1 LFSASLR
8 EVTVMELRH
17 LRYFVAIAEER
28 SFTAAAERL
37 WVAQPGLSTQIRR
50 LEAELGVRLF
60 ERHTRGVD
68 LTEAGALFL
77 ERARAALAAADA
89 ASSVGSDLQG
99 GVAGTLR
106 VGLATPARWKGTAAL
121 LDRFARERDGV
132 ELTVLEGDGG
142 TLWHDLRE
150 GRLDAVIAPSSFA
163 SPDLRTLK
171 LGTEPWAV
179 LVAEGH
185 RLAGTGPL
193 DSQQLQGERIA
204 VTAHHDGAA
213 QDRMV
218 ADVLGELGVSAAMMR
233 SAPGPAL
240 YRSIA
245 RGEAIALTTAPMALP
260 CGVLARPLNTPRE
273 VPFELLWRGE
283 TPSPALAEFVRVAAA
298 SSDDAPATR
307 NHLRAVA

>member
-1 LFSASLR
+1 
-8 EVTVMELRH
+8 MELRH

-50 LEAELGVRLF
+50 LETELGVRLF

-89 ASSVGSDLQG
+89 ASSVGSDLKG
-99 GVAGTLR
+99 GAAGTLR
-106 VGLATPARWKGTAAL
+106 VGLATPTRWKGTAAL
-121 LDRFARERDGV
+121 LERFARERDGV
-132 ELTVLEGDGG
+132 ELTVLEGDAG

-179 LVAEGH
+179 LMAEGH
-185 RLAGTGPL
+185 RLAGTGPI

-204 VTAHHDGAA
+204 VTAHRDGAA
-213 QDRMV
+213 HDRMV
-218 ADVLGELGVSAAMMR
+218 AEVLGEFGVTAAMTR

-240 YRSIA
+240 YRSVA
-245 RGEAIALTTAPMALP
+245 CGDAIALTTAPVALP
-260 CGVLARPLNTPRE
+260 TGVLARPLNPPRA
-273 VPFELLWRGE
+273 VPFALLWRDE
-283 TPSPALAEFVRVAAA
+283 SPSPALAEFVRITAESLGDVAT
-298 SSDDAPATR
+298 TR
-307 NHLRAVA
+307 HHLRAVA

>member
-1 LFSASLR
+1 
-8 EVTVMELRH
+8 MELRH

-50 LEAELGVRLF
+50 LENELGVRLF
-60 ERHTRGVD
+60 ERHARGVD

-89 ASSVGSDLQG
+89 ASSVGSDLRG

-106 VGLATPARWKGTAAL
+106 VGLAIPTRWRGTAAL
-121 LDRFARERDGV
+121 LERFARERDGV
-132 ELTVLEGDGG
+132 ELTVLEGDAG

-179 LVAEGH
+179 LVAQGH
-185 RLAGTGPL
+185 RLAGTGPI
-193 DSQQLQGERIA
+193 DAQQLQGERIA
-204 VTAHHDGAA
+204 VTAHRDGAA
-213 QDRMV
+213 HDRVV
-218 ADVLGELGVSAAMMR
+218 AEVLGELGVTAAMTR

-240 YRSIA
+240 YRSVA
-245 RGEAIALTTAPMALP
+245 CGDATALTTAPVALP
-260 CGVLARPLNTPRE
+260 PGVLARPLDPPRA
-273 VPFELLWRGE
+273 VPFALLWRDE
-283 TPSPALAEFVRVAAA
+283 SPSPALAEFVRVTAESLGDAAR
-298 SSDDAPATR
+298 TR
-307 NHLRAVA
+307 RHLRAVA

>member
-1 LFSASLR
+1 
-8 EVTVMELRH
+8 MELRH

-50 LEAELGVRLF
+50 LETELGVRLF

-89 ASSVGSDLQG
+89 ASSVGSDLECG
-99 GVAGTLR
+99 LAGTLR
-106 VGLATPARWKGTAAL
+106 VGIATPARWHGTAAM
-121 LDRFARERDGV
+121 LDHFARERDGV
-132 ELTVLEGDGG
+132 ELTVLEGYGG

-150 GRLDAVIAPSSFA
+150 SRLDAVIAPSSYA
-163 SPDLRTLK
+163 SPDLRVLE

-185 RLAGTGPL
+185 RLAGTGPI
-193 DSQQLQGERIA
+193 DPQQLQGERIA

-213 QDRMV
+213 YDRMV
-218 ADVLGELGVSAAMMR
+218 ADVLGELDVTAAMIR

-240 YRSIA
+240 YRSVA
-245 RGEAIALTTAPMALP
+245 RSDAIALTTAPVALP
-260 CGVLARPLNTPRE
+260 HGVVSRPLNPPRP
-273 VPFELLWRGE
+273 VPFVLLWRDE
-283 TPSPALAEFVRVAAA
+283 TPSPALAEFVRLSAESLGDAAT
-298 SSDDAPATR
+298 TR
-307 NHLRAVA
+307 RHLRAVA